1 MAKSMTRCG
10 GLNTR
15 AALLEN
21 MRQFWLGL
29 IENTAGVLRSFSKN
43 VLAFSENN
51 LRTPLRTHVM

>member
-21 MRQFWLGL
+21 MRQFWLGF
-29 IENTAGVLRSFSKN
+29 IGNIAGAPRTFSRN
-43 VLAFSENN
+43 VLAFS
-51 LRTPLRTHVM
+51 RIT